1 MSEALVGAVLNARFR
16 LVRFLGE
23 GGMGAV
29 YEAVDGQR
37 GARVAIKT
45 MHPEFCESSR
55 LVERFFA
62 EASACQA
69 LNHPNIVRVHEAAR
83 AEDQTPYLVMELL
96 EGIPLAAYM
105 APGQTIAPSQAV
117 PIVREV
123 LQALSHAHGR
133 GIVHRDLKPANVMLV
148 QDASGVSRVKVL
160 DFGIAKIIDEAGG
173 LGSKTKTGA
182 LLGTPGYMSPEQ
194 IRNSKAVD
202 LRTDLFSVGVL
213 LYEMLAGS
221 LPFPATDPFARMT
234 AVLLGDLV
242 PIEQVRPE
250 HAGWSAVLRRALAHD
265 PGERF
270 QSADEMATTL
280 ATVARGGS
288 VPLLGAS
295 PPEVSSPGAPRLL
308 AATAA
313 FELSRPVRARE
324 IPPAVSPTHPSESSD
339 LEPLSTWTEA
349 PVIDVVHPPR
359 RGVAPWLVAVTAGVC
374 LFIGFA
380 LGLLVG
386 RP

>member
-45 MHPEFCESSR
+45 MHPEFWDSPR

-123 LQALSHAHGR
+123 LQALSHAHSR

-202 LRTDLFSVGVL
+202 PRTDLFSVSVL

-234 AVLLGDLV
+234 AVLTGDLV

-250 HAGWSAVLRRALAHD
+250 HAGWSDLLRRALARD
-265 PGERF
+265 PAERF
-270 QSADEMATTL
+270 QSAADMAV
-280 ATVARGGS
+280 AVVTVAQGAS
-288 VPLLGAS
+288 VPVRA
-295 PPEVSSPGAPRLL
+295 EL

-324 IPPAVSPTHPSESSD
+324 IPPAVSPTHPSASSD